1 AARCRR
7 SGRWRGVNHPSQ
19 RSGSP
24 GGSGSSSTPVSPML
38 VPMLFVGL
46 VIGFLAGYFFLWKG
60 LIVVAAVL
68 LIAVST
74 VMTGRSRAVV
84 GVLLGYLGILLVA
97 FFRGVL

>member
-1 AARCRR
+1 M
-7 SGRWRGVNHPSQ
+7 NHPSQ

-24 GGSGSSSTPVSPML
+24 GGGGSSSTPVSPIL
-38 VPMLFVGL
+38 VPMRFVGL

-68 LIAVST
+68 LITVST
-74 VMTGRSRAVV
+74 VMTGRSRDGAAGAVV

>member
-1 AARCRR
+1 M
-7 SGRWRGVNHPSQ
+7 NHPSQ
-19 RSGSP
+19 RSDSP
-24 GGSGSSSTPVSPML
+24 GGGGSSSTPVSPML

-46 VIGFLAGYFFLWKG
+46 VIDFLAGYFFLWKG

-74 VMTGRSRAVV
+74 VLTGRSRDGAAGAVV

-97 FFRGVL
+97 LFRGVL